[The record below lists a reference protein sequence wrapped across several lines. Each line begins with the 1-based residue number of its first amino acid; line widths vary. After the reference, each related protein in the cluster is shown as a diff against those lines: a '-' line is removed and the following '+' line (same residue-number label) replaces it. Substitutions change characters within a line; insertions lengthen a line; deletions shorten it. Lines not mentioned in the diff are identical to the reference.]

1 MTKDTAVFA
10 IAATSAPLNPSVDS
24 AILAKLS

>member
-10 IAATSAPLNPSVDS
+10 IAATSAPLNPSVAS
-24 AILAKLS
+24 AN